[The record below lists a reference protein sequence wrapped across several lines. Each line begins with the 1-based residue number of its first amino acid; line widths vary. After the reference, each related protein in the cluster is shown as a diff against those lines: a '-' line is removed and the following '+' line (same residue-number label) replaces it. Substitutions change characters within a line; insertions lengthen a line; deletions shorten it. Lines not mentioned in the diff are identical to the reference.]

1 MMRGGDRPMKKLMS
15 AVVFVVFALC
25 SLPACTK
32 DDLSNIDVKVDGSM
46 KTTFSTGSSGF
57 GVGSRTRTGISF

>member
-1 MMRGGDRPMKKLMS
+1 MKNFMF

-32 DDLSNIDVKVDGSM
+32 DDLSNIELKTDGSM
-46 KTTFSTGSSGF
+46 KTTFGTGSSGF
-57 GVGSRTRTGISF
+57 GAGSRARTGISF

>member
-1 MMRGGDRPMKKLMS
+1 MKNFMF

-32 DDLSNIDVKVDGSM
+32 DELSDIDVKVDGSM
-46 KTTFSTGSSGF
+46 KTTFGTGSSGF
-57 GVGSRTRTGISF
+57 GAGSRARTGIGF

>member
-1 MMRGGDRPMKKLMS
+1 M
-15 AVVFVVFALC
+15 FALG

-46 KTTFSTGSSGF
+46 KTTFGTGSSGF
-57 GVGSRTRTGISF
+57 GAGSRARTGISF